1 MALWSAQCAE
11 INEKIK
17 VEDIKMITLLSSILG
32 FGSSFLPKL
41 LGYFE
46 EKRDQAHELA
56 MMDKQLEQ
64 QIQLGNQKMQ
74 MMNIDADIR
83 ETEALHKEHA
93 SITRK
98 SSQWCINLSASVR
111 PVITYCLFF
120 SYTSLT
126 LMLAFDYIDGALFS
140 LLWAADGMA
149 PIFGACIS
157 FWFGSRS
164 FNRK

>member
-1 MALWSAQCAE
+1 ML
-11 INEKIK
+11 
-17 VEDIKMITLLSSILG
+17 TLISSVLG
-32 FGSSFLPKL
+32 FGTSFLPKV

-46 EKRDQAHELA
+46 EKRDQAHELK

-83 ETEALHKEHA
+83 ETETLHKEHA

-98 SSQWCINLSASVR
+98 SSQWVINLSSSVR
-111 PVITYCLFF
+111 PVMTYLLFIEF
-120 SYTSLT
+120 LILT
-126 LMLAFDYIDGALFS
+126 FMLAFGAIDNQMYMMVWNEPTQS
-140 LLWAADGMA
+140 VWAAVV
-149 PIFGACIS
+149 C
-157 FWFGSRS
+157 FWYGQRS